1 MKARTLLFL
10 ATALHA
16 VPALAVVDPPVA
28 SKADGRMRV
37 IVYSRTNPVKLYAA
51 PGASLRLQLG
61 ADEKVV
67 RIVVSDQGTLSP
79 DDEPAPA
86 PTGVAAALAS
96 GGTAAGAAARGPASC
111 DANLC
116 RDVAGNFVYIKPLR
130 ELDPQPMFIQTE
142 RTLPDGR
149 TEMVPYTFELLTR
162 AGGQEAGTPH
172 TAWDVTF
179 TYPDREKAARAAE
192 WRKRHDEQMAAA
204 RIAAREKAALTP
216 PPPAAPELT
225 ANWRY
230 GYKGSA
236 AVAPDEAWDD
246 GRTTFLRFNG
256 NRRVP
261 NVYRRL
267 PDGKESVPTWTTEAD
282 ATGATMRI
290 AHTDAKWWIRDGDE
304 AGCLFD
310 LGPDPEGRTSAT
322 VASLAA
328 PGANL

>member
-51 PGASLRLQLG
+51 PGATMRIQLG
-61 ADEKVV
+61 ADERVV
-67 RIVVSDQGTLSP
+67 RIEVSDQSTISP

-86 PTGVAAALAS
+86 PSGVSAAFS
-96 GGTAAGAAARGPASC
+96 PNTNTAASATRSVPSC
-111 DANLC
+111 DPNLC
-116 RDVAGNFVYIKPLR
+116 RDVSANFVYLKPLR
-130 ELDPQPMFIQTE
+130 ELDPQPLFIQTE

-149 TEMVPYTFELLTR
+149 TEIVPYAFELQTR
-162 AGGQEAGTPH
+162 PGDQSVGTPH
-172 TAWDVTF
+172 TLWDVTF
-179 TYPDREKAARAAE
+179 TYPDREKAARVAE
-192 WRKRHDEQMAAA
+192 WRKKRDEQAAAA
-204 RIAAREKAALTP
+204 RVAAREKAALTP

-267 PDGKESVPTWTTEAD
+267 PDGKESVPAWTTEAD

-322 VASLAA
+322 VASLSVS
-328 PGANL
+328 GARP